1 MLKLFFFILGC
12 AVLASGP
19 LSYKPDYKAIIDAK
33 RAHHITM
40 SYGNIIVFNSADAPR

>member
-1 MLKLFFFILGC
+1 MLKMFFFVLGC

-40 SYGNIIVFNSADAPR
+40 SYMNTMIINSADATR